1 MSVIAGLYIR
11 NEMGNIQYSFIIS
24 DQKFSPNKGKKFS
37 GISISDNS
45 VGQTT
50 FLVPF
55 QILLLGSS
63 QKIEETLEEMH
74 EIQKL
79 LC

>member
-11 NEMGNIQYSFIIS
+11 KEMGNIQYSFIIS
-24 DQKFSPNKGKKFS
+24 GQKFSPNKGKKFS
-37 GISISDNS
+37 GISINDNS

-55 QILLLGSS
+55 
-63 QKIEETLEEMH
+63 
-74 EIQKL
+74 
-79 LC
+79 